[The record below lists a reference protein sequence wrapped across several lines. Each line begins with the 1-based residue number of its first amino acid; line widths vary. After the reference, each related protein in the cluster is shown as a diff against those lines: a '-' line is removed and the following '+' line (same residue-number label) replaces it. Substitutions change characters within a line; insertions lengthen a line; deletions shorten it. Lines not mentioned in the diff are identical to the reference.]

1 MIRLGTFS
9 FNRDSTD
16 EMKKTFENLV
26 IRSMPEELHMR
37 NQESIK
43 KPAIAPVTK
52 SKTDQI
58 STKTKPKCLVN
69 TCYTCGLKHHRSK
82 AL

>member
-1 MIRLGTFS
+1 MKSDENPFLIQKQF
-9 FNRDSTD
+9 FDFKWDSDD
-16 EMKKTFENLV
+16 EKKTFENLI

-37 NQESIK
+37 SQESIK

-58 STKTKPKCLVN
+58 STKTKPRCLVN
-69 TCYTCGLKHHRSK
+69 TC
-82 AL
+82 